1 MKVRKLK
8 MKVWMMVSVGEV
20 VNENKL
26 AERFKVLVKSKV
38 VVNVK
43 VKIFFEVN
51 KVVSFNITF

>member
-20 VNENKL
+20 VNEHKL

>member
-1 MKVRKLK
+1 
-8 MKVWMMVSVGEV
+8 MVSVGEV